1 MSEIWQGLT
10 GGLESVLRFFES
22 QLDGILGPFAWGW
35 AIILLTVAVRLVLL
49 PLAIKQTTSMRAMQ
63 RLAPDIKKVQTK
75 YKADRGLMKT
85 DPEKFKTLRAKQQ
98 EEMQGLY
105 RLHGVN
111 PAAGCLPLVAQ
122 MPIFFAL
129 FSVLRSTDLTELQE
143 APFYL
148 VERLSNSAGGEGDIG
163 AILLLILMGATTFLS
178 QRQMMQSNPAM
189 ASQPQQKVM
198 LYVMPAMLAFFGFN
212 LPVGVLLYWVT
223 TNAWTMAQ
231 QYLIFRNIGSKE
243 DANPSPPAAAVGDK
257 RHGGPG
263 SGGGGAKSSTVAS
276 EPSIGKGAPTPKR
289 GSSGGGNGSPRVNG
303 QGNGKATGNAKGM
316 NGKNGGR
323 AARSGASR
331 SRRGS

>member
-1 MSEIWQGLT
+1 MSELWQGLT
-10 GGLESVLRFFES
+10 NGLESVLRFFEG
-22 QLDGILGPFAWGW
+22 QLDGLLGAFAWGW
-35 AIILLTVAVRLVLL
+35 AIILLTVAVRVVLL

-63 RLAPDIKKVQTK
+63 RLAPDIKKVQAK

-85 DPEKFKTLRAKQQ
+85 DPEKFKALRAKQQ

-129 FSVLRSTDLTELQE
+129 FTVLRSSDLGELQD

-148 VERLSNSAGGEGDIG
+148 VEHLSNTASGNGDIG
-163 AILLLILMGATTFLS
+163 AFLLLILMAATTFLS
-178 QRQMMQSNPAM
+178 QQQMMKSNPAM
-189 ASQPQQKVM
+189 SAQPQQKVM
-198 LYVMPAMLAFFGFN
+198 LYIMPPMLAFFGFS

-231 QYLIFRNIGSKE
+231 QYVIFRQLGSVE
-243 DANPSPPAAAVGDK
+243 DANPGPPGAGAADRRPAS
-257 RHGGPG
+257 
-263 SGGGGAKSSTVAS
+263 SGGGGGGGKPASAAKATSS
-276 EPSIGKGAPTPKR
+276 GKGVPTPKR
-289 GSSGGGNGSPRVNG
+289 AAANGGSATSRVSG
-303 QGNGKATGNAKGM
+303 QGNGKVTA
-316 NGKNGGR
+316 NGKGKNGGGR

-331 SRRGS
+331 ARRGS